1 MPYLLM
7 KEQKS
12 LWDSWLLGG
21 VHAGT
26 TVSPLLLEAGAT
38 VSKLGFHSLRAVDVH
53 SEIALRS

>member
-1 MPYLLM
+1 MPYLVM

-38 VSKLGFHSLRAVDVH
+38 VSKLVSIPLEQRMC
-53 SEIALRS
+53 IQK